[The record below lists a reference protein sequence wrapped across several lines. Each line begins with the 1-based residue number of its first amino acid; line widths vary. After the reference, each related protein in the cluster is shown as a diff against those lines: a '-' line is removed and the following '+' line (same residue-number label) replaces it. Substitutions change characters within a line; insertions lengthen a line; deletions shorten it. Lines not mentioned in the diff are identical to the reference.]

1 MTVAAALKSHSLSEV
16 DGVFRQE
23 CFLGDF
29 EVSRFQS
36 PDVIRDEQE
45 QRNKQHKYCGLISLR
60 TQFGWLDYSLTCLLL
75 TAK

>member
-1 MTVAAALKSHSLSEV
+1 MTVAATLKSHSPREV
-16 DGVFRQE
+16 DGLFRQE

-29 EVSRFQS
+29 EVSRFRS

-45 QRNKQHKYCGLISLR
+45 QRNKKQKYCGLISLS
-60 TQFGWLDYSLTCLLL
+60 TQFGWFDYSFTCLLL